1 MKDLNDIKS
10 QCKFCTELMLRLN
23 KEIEKSNVN
32 YCHMKDYTRKQ
43 KDIMRIRREL
53 MELSNML
60 GEW

>member
-1 MKDLNDIKS
+1 MKDLYDIKS

-23 KEIEKSNVN
+23 KEIEESSVN
-32 YCHMKDYTRKQ
+32 YCHVKDYTRKQ

>member
-10 QCKFCTELMLRLN
+10 QCQFCTELMLRLN
-23 KEIEKSNVN
+23 EEVKKSNVN
-32 YCHMKDYTRKQ
+32 HCHMKDYTRKQ